1 MLMTERTP
9 TESIR
14 PYKRKL
20 LLSMEM
26 KEEDKRTRQDLCEQ
40 TLELRKRA
48 YDRVQILVDV
58 YNDTEFR
65 LEYGNRDDAK
75 LGDILDVYA
84 DDLGYKFHDLRV
96 MLQEYP
102 NRDDWGKYHRADM
115 KQHVDSLGKKDQ
127 EDSKPPVV
135 RIKQADL
142 KRQLAE
148 AETLR
153 KHEAAKRIAAE
164 RRLEEIQR
172 QSRSTPIPQYE
183 PKPHS
188 NGTNGH
194 SKPPFASQSSNG
206 QAKRP
211 VVERE
216 PCEPRTNYER
226 DVVDASPVAK
236 PKDELE
242 AFLIDMDEFLAS
254 KRKEYPHISLDQ
266 VSPEIA
272 KLLIKRWK

>member
-1 MLMTERTP
+1 
-9 TESIR
+9 
-14 PYKRKL
+14 
-20 LLSMEM
+20 
-26 KEEDKRTRQDLCEQ
+26 
-40 TLELRKRA
+40 
-48 YDRVQILVDV
+48 
-58 YNDTEFR
+58 

-102 NRDDWGKYHRADM
+102 NRDDWCKYHRADM

-194 SKPPFASQSSNG
+194 SSPPFAPQSSNG

-211 VVERE
+211 AAERE
-216 PCEPRTNYER
+216 PCEPRGPRES
-226 DVVDASPVAK
+226 DVVDAK
-236 PKDELE
+236 PLPKNMGRHESVEVDLREVWERAMRQHKATPGEVFAICCKLHE
-242 AFLIDMDEFLAS
+242 EYS
-254 KRKEYPHISLDQ
+254 KK
-266 VSPEIA
+266 
-272 KLLIKRWK
+272 